1 MDTLRGILPML
12 LAPAM
17 ARAAGGEA
25 EPGGV
30 DFLTP
35 LLPQVFWSVVTFVLA
50 LFVLGRF
57 AWPAIQ
63 KALDERER
71 RIREA
76 LAAAENARQE
86 AEEARAR
93 SKAEMAAA
101 QRRMDE
107 EAAVV
112 KADIGRAREGLL
124 AAARR
129 EADAVQRKALEAIEQ
144 AKLQALAE
152 VRRRAVD
159 LAIAAAE
166 RIIARR
172 LDAEDERR
180 FAQEA
185 IDALRPPEAR

>member
-1 MDTLRGILPML
+1 MDTLRAILPML
-12 LAPAM
+12 LVPAL
-17 ARAAGGEA
+17 ACASGGEA
-25 EPGGV
+25 EASGV
-30 DFLTP
+30 GFLTP
-35 LLPQVFWSVVTFVLA
+35 LLPQVFWSVVTFALA

-63 KALDERER
+63 KALDEREH

-76 LAAAENARQE
+76 LDAAEKARKD
-86 AEEARAR
+86 AEEARER
-93 SKAEMAAA
+93 TRAEMAAEH
-101 QRRMDE
+101 RRMDE
-107 EAAVV
+107 EAAAMR
-112 KADIGRAREGLL
+112 ADIGRTREGLL
-124 AAARR
+124 AAARQ
-129 EADAVQRKALEAIEQ
+129 EAGAVQRKALEAIEQ

-152 VRRRAVD
+152 VRRRAAD

-172 LDAEDERR
+172 LDADDERR

>member
-1 MDTLRGILPML
+1 
-12 LAPAM
+12 
-17 ARAAGGEA
+17 
-25 EPGGV
+25 
-30 DFLTP
+30 
-35 LLPQVFWSVVTFVLA
+35 
-50 LFVLGRF
+50 
-57 AWPAIQ
+57 
-63 KALDERER
+63 
-71 RIREA
+71 
-76 LAAAENARQE
+76 
-86 AEEARAR
+86 
-93 SKAEMAAA
+93 MAAA

>member
-1 MDTLRGILPML
+1 MDRLRATLLML
-12 LAPAM
+12 LVPAL
-17 ARAAGGEA
+17 ACASGGEA
-25 EPGGV
+25 EASGV
-30 DFLTP
+30 GFLTP
-35 LLPQVFWSVVTFVLA
+35 LLPQVFWSVVTFAIA

-63 KALDERER
+63 KALDEREE

-76 LAAAENARQE
+76 LSTAEKARKD
-86 AEEARAR
+86 AEEARER
-93 SKAEMAAA
+93 TKAEMAAEH
-101 QRRMDE
+101 RRLDE
-107 EAAVV
+107 EAAAMR
-112 KADIGRAREGLL
+112 ADIGRTREGLL
-124 AAARR
+124 AAARQD
-129 EADAVQRKALEAIEQ
+129 ADAVQRKAVEAIEQ

-152 VRRRAVD
+152 VRRRAAD

-185 IDALRPPEAR
+185 IDALEPPKAG